1 MIIGISSP
9 DRNDQIIP
17 KLTGFR
23 RTFSTFCFV
32 TAYKMMYETSGGS
45 SNFNT
50 NTGGSKQ
57 EDQTGRKSFR
67 IILLRI
73 RLNRM

>member
-17 KLTGFR
+17 KLT
-23 RTFSTFCFV
+23 FSILFV
-32 TAYKMMYETSGGS
+32 SAYKMMYETSGGS

>member
-23 RTFSTFCFV
+23 RTFSILFV
-32 TAYKMMYETSGGS
+32 SAYKMMYETSGGS